1 MTSATLLAAELDAT
15 STPPYVASHTKRDRR
30 TRADMDAIRA
40 AIYRVAEADQPVTVR
55 QVFYRLVS
63 EGIVRKTEGEYGRTV
78 GRLMVEMRMA
88 GELPFGWVADS
99 TRWIRRPDTFDSVQ
113 DALRETAR
121 TYRRPLWRGRRVEVW
136 CEKEALAGVLVDV
149 TYPWDVPLIVQKGYP
164 SITYL
169 YAIAEEIRHQGDP
182 TVIYQFGDYD
192 PSGQDIIRFCR
203 ERLVELAPDV
213 EDLVTFELAALT
225 PEQIR
230 MWNLPSRPTKRSDT
244 RCRDFRGES
253 VDLDA
258 VPPGQLRALAE
269 ECITKWIDPD
279 LLARTKAI
287 EDLERSQLR
296 SFAASWS

>member
-1 MTSATLLAAELDAT
+1 
-15 STPPYVASHTKRDRR
+15 
-30 TRADMDAIRA
+30 MDAIRA

-99 TRWIRRPDTFDSVQ
+99 TRWIHRPDTFDSVK

-149 TYPWDVPLIVQKGYP
+149 TYPWDVPLIVQRGYP

-169 YAIAEEIRHQGDP
+169 YSIAEEIKHQGDP

-192 PSGQDIIRFCR
+192 PSGLDIIRFCR
-203 ERLVELAPDV
+203 QKLVELAPDV

-225 PEQIR
+225 PEQIHK
-230 MWNLPSRPTKRSDT
+230 WDLPGRPTKRSDT
-244 RCRDFRGES
+244 RSRDFRGES

-269 ECITKWIDPD
+269 DCIERWIDPE
-279 LLARTKAI
+279 LLARTQAI
-287 EDLERSQLR
+287 EAQERALLQ
-296 SFAASWS
+296 SFAASWTS